1 MSSWKSII
9 AGREND
15 VHYLLKE
22 LVETLDNKL
31 LKKDKGL
38 KSAIKKIEADRE
50 EMKNMLEKQFD
61 VVEKNI
67 KEGKKDANDYYNQ
80 LFPAI
85 DRKSGD
91 PESLVNFETSI
102 RKTLKDFQIQENKT
116 RTIKITDK
124 EMDMAAYQI
133 KTDVK
138 DILDNQ
144 IERHLKPMTSEQIA
158 QKEKDIQDKILEF
171 ERRINRYKEEK
182 EDIPKIKKKI
192 EQLTAV
198 LEKGSVR
205 LFELAEILEVPIPK
219 KIATLSNRR
228 ERDAKLA
235 KNKTAISSAKLSLK
249 ELNKKLFTVQA
260 FLSPTKIVGV
270 ATQDPRMRD
279 TPRGDM
285 GPQQLSAA
293 RRKEEQDKQNKY
305 KSQIKKIQAKI
316 NKLQKEYDKEYK
328 VLNQAKLDAQNY
340 GKLMTMGGSG
350 RPAIKKEIKSL
361 EAKALKADANLE
373 IEQDK
378 LEEFKNRI
386 EESEVELTD
395 AQKNTF
401 EGFFE
406 NLDLAYSKENFSKEE
421 LRKKI
426 IASDLK
432 VIKKVREETLKA
444 FDNTSE
450 TIRQRIEETFAQ
462 DEEDARRKKE
472 GKGKSLREQIDL
484 KPKDKTSALFSE
496 IFTEMQSKDSLN
508 NLKEILN
515 EEGFKQYLQILDE
528 KIVMEDSLKEFKSMS
543 EKEKNDYILDNIP
556 KFQTYYTRIL
566 KILDDVLSEAQKGSD
581 KKKIKKVETLLREL
595 QAKFVTSL
603 PKEERKKRK
612 EGIKFQVGGPKS
624 KTAGGIKL
632 DDKGMPSPPLDMQ
645 LKEEEKR
652 IYQYFF
658 TVAAPKSAKSLLT
671 TKVKGET
678 KTFWKNLSSAV
689 EIFTKNLN
697 ENSSTEELEQELVKF
712 INKRNLHTV
721 DILNLIGTTRTNKKR
736 EDLLAMLERRKGEPV
751 ESKPRRERKERKR
764 PDKLESEL
772 TEKEREELEERT
784 KRSLPPSKEAML
796 AKAYLILKS
805 AEENKE
811 RRMKEWGG
819 SLKEMKAKAAK
830 IKGATDSD
838 EFDISNRKLHQFFTD
853 KPSDSDKSKLFSFID
868 VNRKGEVLLRGY
880 GYKPKDSGYLD
891 ILNAATSILKN
902 LNTVKN
908 IGGKEMSMLDAINTT
923 VRKVYKYEA
932 GRIRTEKKEKVEEA
946 FYAEDKGLIASA
958 IRKITLEK
966 SSAFIIPKVLKRRM
980 LQEGKNLRNEAFN
993 LFLKEPSDLQKIPE
1007 LERFIESFQLTA
1019 RKAVDEM
1026 TELEEKI
1033 FNQWEDVNDSI
1044 TKEMPEL
1051 KKVAVSLAESMQMS
1065 SAEVGRLEVKLKAKF
1080 EYLDDIL
1087 GKAER
1092 LGEDYT
1098 ESHMFVSEYAEMME
1112 DINRKKLIQ
1121 LETQLESKDFSGYK
1135 TSEPEQIEQMIKSK
1149 INQLKESINEKPFD
1163 IHIKRIQESI
1173 EKLEGKLQKEIDE
1186 IKDFANEIE
1195 TGLAKLTSK
1204 GIKRPKKGEEE

>member
-9 AGREND
+9 AGRESD
-15 VHYLLKE
+15 VYYLLKE

-38 KSAIKKIEADRE
+38 ESAIKKLEADRE
-50 EMKNMLEKQFD
+50 ELKKILEEQFD
-61 VVEKNI
+61 KMEENI
-67 KEGKKDANDYYNQ
+67 KEGKKDSNDYYNQ

-85 DRKSGD
+85 DRKGGD
-91 PESLVNFETSI
+91 PESLVDFETSI
-102 RKTLKDFQIQENKT
+102 RETLKDFQIRENKT
-116 RTIKITDK
+116 RTIKIPDNEI
-124 EMDMAAYQI
+124 EMAVYQI

-144 IERHLKPMTSEQIA
+144 IERHLKPMTSEQTA

-171 ERRINRYKEEK
+171 EKRIKRYNEEK
-182 EDIPKIKKKI
+182 KEIPKIEKKI
-192 EQLTAV
+192 EQLEAV
-198 LEKGSVR
+198 SKKESVT
-205 LFELAEILEVPIPK
+205 LYELSKILDIPVAK
-219 KIATLSNRR
+219 KIIPLSVRR
-228 ERDAKLA
+228 ERDVKLTKT
-235 KNKTAISSAKLSLK
+235 KNKIDSLKLSLK
-249 ELNKKLFTVQA
+249 ELNKKLFQVQV
-260 FLSPTKIVGV
+260 FLSPKTIGGKTEV
-270 ATQDPRMRD
+270 DLS
-279 TPRGDM
+279 PRGDM
-285 GPQQLSAA
+285 GPAQLSAA
-293 RRKEEQDKQNKY
+293 RRKEEQDKQDKY
-305 KSQIKKIQAKI
+305 KSQIKKEQAQL
-316 NKLQKEYDKEYK
+316 NKLEKEYDKEYK
-328 VLNQAKLDAQNY
+328 DLNQAKLDAKNY
-340 GKLMTMGGSG
+340 NTLDTIGRNG
-350 RPAIKKEIKSL
+350 RPSIKKEIKSS
-361 EAKALKADANLE
+361 KGQIQKIKSDLE

-378 LEEFKNRI
+378 LEGFKNRI
-386 EESEVELTD
+386 EESEVKLTD

-406 NLDLAYSKENFSKEE
+406 NLDRAYTRGNFSKEE

-432 VIKKVREETLKA
+432 VIKKIREEALKA

-450 TIRQRIEETFAQ
+450 TIRQRIEQRFVQ

-472 GKGKSLREQIDL
+472 DKGKSLREQIDL
-484 KPKDKTSALFSE
+484 KPKDKTSVLFSE

-515 EEGFKQYLQILDE
+515 EKGFKKYLQILDE

-678 KTFWKNLSSAV
+678 KTFWKNLNSAV

-772 TEKEREELEERT
+772 TEKERKKLEERG

-811 RRMKEWGG
+811 RRMKEWSG

-993 LFLKEPSDLQKIPE
+993 LFLKEPSDLQKIPD
-1007 LERFIESFQLTA
+1007 LEKFIESFQLTA
-1019 RKAVDEM
+1019 RKTVDEM
-1026 TELEEKI
+1026 TELEEKL
-1033 FNQWEDVNDSI
+1033 FQQWEDVNDSI

-1065 SAEVGRLEVKLKAKF
+1065 SAEVSRLEVKLKAKF

-1098 ESHMFVSEYAEMME
+1098 ESGIFVSEYAEIMKE
-1112 DINRKKLIQ
+1112 IHSEKLIE
-1121 LETQLESKDFSGYK
+1121 LEKQLESKDFSAYQ
-1135 TSEPEQIEQMIKSK
+1135 TSEPEQIEQMIKNK
-1149 INQLKESINEKPFD
+1149 INQLKESINERPFD
-1163 IHIKRIQESI
+1163 IHIKRIEESI
-1173 EKLEGKLQKEIDE
+1173 KKLEGKLQKEIDE